1 MSVKIFDSELK
12 VLEVLWK
19 EGERTAGQLAVILKE
34 RVDWNRNTTYTV
46 IGKLIDKGAIER
58 FGENFSCKAII
69 TKKEVQQYETQE
81 LINKLFDG
89 STENF
94 LSAFLSDSSHS
105 AQLKE
110 EVERLKQLVKS
121 VKERWQINS

>member
-89 STENF
+89 STESF